1 MESFL
6 PVGFPTTAMFYF
18 LLFEK
23 EPFMHKFCFL
33 KMAKNLIKF
42 N

>member
-6 PVGFPTTAMFYF
+6 PVGLPTTAMFYF

-23 EPFMHKFCFL
+23 EPFMHKLCFS
-33 KMAKNLIKF
+33 KNGKKS